1 MSQVEELVQQV
12 ESLEGAEHKLLVV
25 TGKPGSGKS
34 KVLREAAD
42 EKSWDY
48 VDCRLL
54 ITESFLELMPTERKE
69 KAAAMMKE
77 VLSTY
82 NSGVIMLDRVQT
94 FFVPVFH
101 IDVSA
106 LLNELGKEF
115 TLVLAWPGYVKDNQ
129 LCYDK
134 FDGTE
139 SIRMPV
145 GNLRVWEVK

>member
-1 MSQVEELVQQV
+1 MSQVEDFVKEV
-12 ESLEGAEHKLLVV
+12 EGLQEAEEKVLII

-34 KVLREAAD
+34 GVLREAAA
-42 EKSWDY
+42 KKAWDY

-82 NSGVIMLDRVQT
+82 TSGVIMLDRVQT

-101 IDVSA
+101 IDVPS

-115 TLVLAWPGYVKDNQ
+115 TLVLAWPGYVKDDQ

-145 GNLRVWEVK
+145 GSLRVWEVK

>member
-1 MSQVEELVQQV
+1 MSQLEEFVQAVAEVEK
-12 ESLEGAEHKLLVV
+12 AEEKILVV

-34 KVLREAAD
+34 KVLREAA
-42 EKSWDY
+42 ESKGWDY

-77 VLSTY
+77 VLATY

-101 IDVSA
+101 IDVPA

-115 TLVLAWPGYVKDNQ
+115 TLVLAWPGYIKDNE

-139 SIRMPV
+139 SIRMPI
-145 GNLRVWEVK
+145 GNLKVWEIK

>member
-1 MSQVEELVQQV
+1 MSQLEEFLQQV
-12 ESLEGAEHKLLVV
+12 DSVQDREEKILIV

-34 KVLREAAD
+34 RVLREASEA
-42 EKSWDY
+42 KGWSY

-82 NSGVIMLDRVQT
+82 TSGVIMLDRVQT

-101 IDVSA
+101 IDVPS

-115 TLVLAWPGYVKDNQ
+115 TLVLAWPGYVKDDQ

-145 GNLRVWEVK
+145 GSLRVWEVK

>member
-34 KVLREAAD
+34 KVLRAAAD
-42 EKSWDY
+42 EKNWDY

-54 ITESFLELMPTERKE
+54 ITEEFLELLPAERQE
-69 KAAAMMKE
+69 KAAEMIGDILAG
-77 VLSTY
+77 Y
-82 NSGVIMLDRVQT
+82 NSSVILLDRVQT

-101 IDVSA
+101 IDVTT
-106 LLNELGKEF
+106 LLQKLSERF
-115 TLVLAWPGYVKDNQ
+115 TLIVAWPGYFDKGL
-129 LCYDK
+129 LCNDK

-139 SIRMPV
+139 SVRMPATDIKIW
-145 GNLRVWEVK
+145 NID

>member
-1 MSQVEELVQQV
+1 MSQLEEFVQEVAAVEK
-12 ESLEGAEHKLLVV
+12 AEEKILVV

-34 KVLREAAD
+34 KVLREAA
-42 EKSWDY
+42 ESKGWDY

-101 IDVSA
+101 IDVPS
-106 LLNELGKEF
+106 LLN
-115 TLVLAWPGYVKDNQ
+115 
-129 LCYDK
+129 
-134 FDGTE
+134 
-139 SIRMPV
+139 
-145 GNLRVWEVK
+145 

>member
-1 MSQVEELVQQV
+1 MSQVEEFVQAV
-12 ESLEGAEHKLLVV
+12 GEVKGAEQKILIV

-34 KVLREAAD
+34 KVLREAA
-42 EKSWDY
+42 ESKGWDY

-54 ITESFLELMPTERKE
+54 ITESFLELMPAERKE
-69 KAAAMMKE
+69 KAASIMKE

-101 IDVSA
+101 IDVPS

-115 TLVLAWPGYVKDNQ
+115 TLVIAWPGYIENDT

-139 SIRMPV
+139 SIRMPI
-145 GNLRVWEVK
+145 GNLKVWEVE

>member
-1 MSQVEELVQQV
+1 MSQLEEFVQEVAAVEK
-12 ESLEGAEHKLLVV
+12 AEEKILVV

-34 KVLREAAD
+34 KVLREAA
-42 EKSWDY
+42 ESKGWDY

-82 NSGVIMLDRVQT
+82 TSGVIMLDRVQT

-101 IDVSA
+101 IDVPS

-115 TLVLAWPGYVKDNQ
+115 TLVLAWPGYVKDDQ

-145 GNLRVWEVK
+145 GSLRVWEVK